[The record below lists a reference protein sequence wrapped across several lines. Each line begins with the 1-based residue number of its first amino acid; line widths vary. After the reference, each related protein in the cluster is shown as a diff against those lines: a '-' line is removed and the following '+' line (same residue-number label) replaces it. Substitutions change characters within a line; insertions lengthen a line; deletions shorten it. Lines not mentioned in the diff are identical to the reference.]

1 MLLHRLATLA
11 ITVAVLISVGLSA
24 IAWRLSQE
32 PIDLPWLTG
41 RLVAAANA
49 SSGSTQLSVGSVAL
63 AWEGFNQGVDR
74 PLELRVTNV
83 MVTDQGSGR
92 QMSIPRADVSLSLYQ
107 LLLGR
112 VLLRSVT
119 VDELKLT
126 VYRSADGALSLDLGN
141 FGDTGGGGDQ
151 PSGQATPL
159 ADLLASLARP
169 VGSDRDQRDS
179 WFAQLRA
186 VHVRDAHVA
195 MVDRQ
200 LGVTWQAP
208 RANIDLTRLAVG
220 GVDGTAELELLLGEQ
235 HAHLALSAKLST
247 DARETDVRA
256 RITPVVPSVLARAA
270 PSLAFLSVL
279 DAPVDADAAV
289 MLDAGLGLREA
300 RFSVHVGTGTVR
312 IGPSDVPFVDAA
324 LVASSNSNTLT
335 VQTLRVSL
343 LGHQGGAATHIEVRG
358 YGGTRSGSYDRC
370 ADGWSRSGGFFR
382 CSSLLAGRC
391 RGWCA
396 GMAAGEH
403 HRRHRAEWACH
414 GWTGG
419 DL

>member
-1 MLLHRLATLA
+1 M
-11 ITVAVLISVGLSA
+11 
-24 IAWRLSQE
+24 
-32 PIDLPWLTG
+32 
-41 RLVAAANA
+41 
-49 SSGSTQLSVGSVAL
+49 
-63 AWEGFNQGVDR
+63 
-74 PLELRVTNV
+74 
-83 MVTDQGSGR
+83 
-92 QMSIPRADVSLSLYQ
+92 
-107 LLLGR
+107 
-112 VLLRSVT
+112 
-119 VDELKLT
+119 
-126 VYRSADGALSLDLGN
+126 YRSADGALSLDLGN

-343 LGHQGGAATHIEVRG
+343 LGHQGGAATHIEVPR

-403 HRRHRAEWACH
+403 HRRHRAERACH